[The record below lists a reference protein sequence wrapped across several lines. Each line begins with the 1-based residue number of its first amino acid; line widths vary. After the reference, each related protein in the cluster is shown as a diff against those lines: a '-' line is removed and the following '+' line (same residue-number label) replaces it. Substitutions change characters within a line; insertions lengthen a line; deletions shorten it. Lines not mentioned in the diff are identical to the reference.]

1 MENQPNNNQEQEV
14 DLVPVFVWI
23 SNGFKNLFSAIGGF
37 FKGIAHFLIL
47 FLIFIKNN
55 IILLGALCILGG
67 GLGMYTSRESKKNF
81 TAQLRV
87 QPNFES
93 AGQLIS
99 NLEYYNSLVD
109 QEDFKTLGKE
119 LNISIEEAGHLKS
132 FEIEADFNDTELLKE
147 YDYMARRAD
156 TVALENYTFEGFK
169 QAKRAIDYQFYK
181 VEIVSK
187 DRAALEKSA
196 SVAVQVE
203 DNPLIKAQRLAS
215 RETTAYNI
223 DNMEYQLQE
232 IDSLMVAFQVSLKNK
247 DSNGS
252 QGTSVFVNGQNKTEV
267 FKELFDEKSR
277 TFFNLENERE
287 KKYSYEN
294 TVNIVSYFIKKGVI
308 EKKHLTL
315 TYALVF
321 FGLGL
326 LIALIPLVLRF
337 LNNYQK
343 EAIK

>member
-1 MENQPNNNQEQEV
+1 MDNQPNNNQEQEV

-23 SNGFKNLFSAIGGF
+23 SNGFKNLFSAISGF

-55 IILLGALCILGG
+55 IILLGILLVIGG

-109 QEDFKTLGKE
+109 QEDFTTLGKE
-119 LNISIEEAGHLKS
+119 LNISTAEASQLKS

-156 TVALENYTFEGFK
+156 TIALENYTFEGFK
-169 QAKRAIDYQFYK
+169 EAKRAIDYQFYK
-181 VEIVSK
+181 VEIVSEE
-187 DRAALEKSA
+187 RAALEKAASA
-196 SVAVQVE
+196 AVQVE

-215 RETTAYNI
+215 KETTAFNLS
-223 DNMEYQLQE
+223 NMEYQLHE
-232 IDSLMVAFQVSLKNK
+232 LDSLIKAFQVSIKNT
-247 DSNGS
+247 DSNTS
-252 QGTSVFVNGQNKTEV
+252 QATSVFVNGQNKTEV

-277 TFFNLENERE
+277 IFFNLENERE

-294 TVNIVSYFIKKGVI
+294 TVNIVSYFVKKGVI

-315 TYALVF
+315 TYALIF

-326 LIALIPLVLRF
+326 LIALIPVVLRF

-343 EAIK
+343 GVFK

>member
-1 MENQPNNNQEQEV
+1 MDNQPNNNQEQEV

-55 IILLGALCILGG
+55 IILLGVLCILGG
-67 GLGMYTSRESKKNF
+67 GLGMYTSKENKKNF

-99 NLEYYNSLVD
+99 NLKYYKSLVE

-119 LNISIEEAGHLKS
+119 LNISIEEASQLKS
-132 FEIEADFNDTELLKE
+132 FKIEADFNDTELLKE

-156 TVALENYTFEGFK
+156 TIALENYTFEGFK

-181 VEIVSK
+181 VEIVSE
-187 DRAALEKSA
+187 DRAALEKAA

-203 DNPLIKAQRLAS
+203 DNPLIKAKRLAS
-215 RETTAYNI
+215 KETTAFNI
-223 DNMEYQLQE
+223 RNMEYQLQE
-232 IDSLMVAFQVSLKNK
+232 IDSLIRAFQGSIKNT
-247 DSNGS
+247 DSNAY
-252 QGTSVFVNGQNKTEV
+252 QGTSVFVNGQNKTDV
-267 FKELFDEKSR
+267 FRDFFNEKS
-277 TFFNLENERE
+277 TTLLNLEIERE

-294 TVNIVSYFIKKGVI
+294 TANIVSYYIKKGVI

-326 LIALIPLVLRF
+326 LIALVPLVLRF